1 MTARSRRAFLAAIG
15 AGVGVL
21 AGCTTGEG
29 PTTEGNPTAST
40 ETSETGTTTNGIE
53 LSTETVATDL
63 VVPWDFDFDG
73 EGGLYVTERPGR
85 IGRVDLESGAYTRLA
100 TVSDTAHV
108 GEGGLLGIAL
118 HPDFPDP
125 SDCYVYQTYRD
136 DELQNRILRYR
147 IVGETANRVDTVL
160 DGIPGA
166 RIHDGGR
173 LAFGP
178 DDYLYA
184 TSGDASVP
192 ENAQDPESLAGKIH
206 RIGQAGSIPEDN
218 PFPRRPV
225 WSLGHRNP
233 EGLAWH
239 PETSAMYAIEHGPS
253 GGDEVNRITAG
264 ANYGWPAVTGDSDDS
279 EFEPPVLTSGPGTW
293 APSGG
298 TFYDGDRVAEWRGDL
313 LFATLGFSPGDGRR
327 SLHRVRFGDDG
338 RTVVEHERYL
348 ENEFG
353 RLRAVGVGP
362 DDAIYVSTSNRDGR
376 GDPVDTDDRIL
387 RIVLT

>member
-1 MTARSRRAFLAAIG
+1 MTTRSRRAFLAAIG
-15 AGVGVL
+15 AGVGFL

-29 PTTEGNPTAST
+29 PTTEGETAAST
-40 ETSETGTTTNGIE
+40 ETTEAATTTDGIE
-53 LSTETVATDL
+53 LSTEIVATNL

-100 TVSDTAHV
+100 TVSDTADG

-118 HPDFPDP
+118 HPEFPDT

-147 IVGETANRVDTVL
+147 IEGETANRVDTVL
-160 DGIPGA
+160 GGIPGA

-173 LAFGP
+173 LAIGP
-178 DDYLYA
+178 DGYLYA
-184 TSGDASVP
+184 SSGDASAP
-192 ENAQDPESLAGKIH
+192 ETAQNRESLAGKIL
-206 RIGQAGSIPEDN
+206 RLGLDGSIPSDN
-218 PFPRRPV
+218 PFPGSPV

-239 PETSAMYAIEHGPS
+239 PESDAMYAIEHGPS
-253 GGDEVNRITAG
+253 GGDEVNQIDAG
-264 ANYGWPAVTGDSDDS
+264 ANYGWPVVRGDSS
-279 EFEPPVLTSGPGTW
+279 ESGFEPPVLTSGAGTW

-298 TFYDGDRVAEWRGDL
+298 AFYDGDRISEWRGDL
-313 LFATLGFSPGDGRR
+313 LFATLGFSPGSGRR
-327 SLHRVRFGDDG
+327 SLHRVRFDEGG

-362 DDAIYVSTSNRDGR
+362 DDGIYVSTSNRDGR
-376 GDPVDTDDRIL
+376 GDPVDTDDRIVRL
-387 RIVLT
+387 VST